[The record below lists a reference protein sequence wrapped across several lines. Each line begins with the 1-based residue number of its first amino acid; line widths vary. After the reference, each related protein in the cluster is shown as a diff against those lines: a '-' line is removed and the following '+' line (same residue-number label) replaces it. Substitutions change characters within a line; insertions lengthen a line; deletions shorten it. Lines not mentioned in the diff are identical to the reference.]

1 MCFSSVGFLL
11 IQVCTTA
18 SSVKSS
24 LVSFVFTPCTTT
36 HNDPWK
42 GKEFPWVP
50 LAFFESWSEFL
61 LCVSLLVQAF
71 NVWPTLHKLTFFH
84 PEFLLSGCIL
94 SFVEATYKLSQV
106 AKAQLD
112 PKDIMKSGTE
122 FQWRALSFSAFS
134 NAFAYSYSR
143 IMSPGAWKLLRSV
156 THMLL
161 ISRLRPL
168 TVLVSLSTLSSD
180 FAAFGEFSGVKITR
194 GQWKKTREK
203 VKMIRSRWFWWFLK

>member
-24 LVSFVFTPCTTT
+24 LVSFVFTPTT

-112 PKDIMKSGTE
+112 DPKDIMKSGTE

-134 NAFAYSYSR
+134 NAFAESWAQVHGNCWEAL
-143 IMSPGAWKLLRSV
+143 PTCCWFLA
-156 THMLL
+156 
-161 ISRLRPL
+161 
-168 TVLVSLSTLSSD
+168 SD
-180 FAAFGEFSGVKITR
+180 P
-194 GQWKKTREK
+194 WP
-203 VKMIRSRWFWWFLK
+203 FWWVWVLWVRTLLHLVNFQV